1 MPPVLKTGKTPLTYE
16 QFLQMKDED
25 THAEWVNG
33 EVIVLMPPKRYHQ
46 EVLRFLAYL
55 LEEYLQRHPV
65 GEFLFASFELYLPR
79 SNASREPDLFV
90 VRNENLQ
97 HLEADRFTG
106 APDVVVEV
114 ISDDSIHRD
123 SVEKFLEY
131 EREGVCEYW
140 LIDPRPGRR
149 AMHMFRLQEGSYVPI
164 QPDENGWLNCSALPS
179 FRLKAVWFTGE
190 RLPGARTAAQ
200 EMLSQE

>member
-1 MPPVLKTGKTPLTYE
+1 MPPVLKTEKTHLTYE

-33 EVIVLMPPKRYHQ
+33 EAIVLMPPKRCHQ
-46 EVLRFLAYL
+46 EALRFLAYL
-55 LEEYLQRHPV
+55 LEEYLQRNPV

-97 HLEADRFTG
+97 HLDADRFTG

-114 ISDDSIHRD
+114 ISDDSVHRD

-131 EREGVCEYW
+131 EREGVCKYW

-149 AMHMFRLQEGSYVPI
+149 AIHMFRLQEGSYVPV
-164 QPDENGWLNCSALPS
+164 QPDENGWFNSSVLPG
-179 FRLKAVWFTGE
+179 FRLKAGWFTAE
-190 RLPGARTAAQ
+190 RLPNAPAAAQ
-200 EMLSQE
+200 EMLPPQ

>member
-1 MPPVLKTGKTPLTYE
+1 MPPVLKIEKTPLTYE

-33 EVIVLMPPKRYHQ
+33 EVIVLLPPKRYHQ

-55 LEEYLQRHPV
+55 LEEYLQQHPL

-114 ISDDSIHRD
+114 ISDDSVHRD

-149 AMHMFRLQEGSYVPI
+149 AIHMFRLQEGSYVPV
-164 QPDENGWLNCSALPS
+164 QPDENGWFNSSVLPG
-179 FRLKAVWFTGE
+179 FRLKAGWFTAE
-190 RLPGARTAAQ
+190 RLPNAAAAAQ
-200 EMLSQE
+200 EMLPQR

>member
-1 MPPVLKTGKTPLTYE
+1 MPPVLKIEKTPLTYE

-46 EVLRFLAYL
+46 EILRFLAYL

-65 GEFLFASFELYLPR
+65 GEFLFAPFELYLPR

-149 AMHMFRLQEGSYVPI
+149 AIHIFRLQEGSYVPV
-164 QPDENGWLNCSALPS
+164 QPDENGWFNSSVLPG
-179 FRLKAVWFTGE
+179 FRLKAGWFTAE
-190 RLPGARTAAQ
+190 RLPNAAAAAQ
-200 EMLSQE
+200 EMLPQR

>member
-1 MPPVLKTGKTPLTYE
+1 MPPVLKTEKTPLTYE
-16 QFLQMKDED
+16 QFLRMKDED

-33 EVIVLMPPKRYHQ
+33 EVIVLTPPKSYHQ
-46 EVLRFLAYL
+46 RVLRFLAYL
-55 LEEYLQRHPV
+55 LEEYLQRNPV
-65 GEFLFASFELYLPR
+65 GEFLFAPFELYLPR

-97 HLEADRFTG
+97 HLDADRFTG

-114 ISDDSIHRD
+114 ISDDSLHRD

-131 EREGVCEYW
+131 EREGVREYW

-149 AMHMFRLQEGSYVPI
+149 AVHLFRLQDGSYVPV
-164 QPDENGWLNCSALPS
+164 QPDESSSLNSSVLPG
-179 FRLKAVWFTGE
+179 FRLKAEWFTGE
-190 RLPGARTAAQ
+190 GLPGARAAAQ
-200 EMLSQE
+200 EMLAQD

>member
-1 MPPVLKTGKTPLTYE
+1 MPPVLKTEKTPLTYE

-55 LEEYLQRHPV
+55 LEEYLQRNPV

-131 EREGVCEYW
+131 EREGVREYW

-164 QPDENGWLNCSALPS
+164 QPDENGWLNSSALPS

>member
-1 MPPVLKTGKTPLTYE
+1 MLKVHTSPVTYE

-33 EVIVLMPPKRYHQ
+33 EVVALMPPKRYHQ

-55 LEEYLQRHPV
+55 LEEYLQRTRL
-65 GEFLFASFELYLPR
+65 GEFLFAPFELYLPR

-90 VRNENLQ
+90 VRHENLQ
-97 HLEADRFTG
+97 HLDADRFTG

-114 ISDDSIHRD
+114 ISDDSLHRD

-131 EREGVCEYW
+131 EREGVREYW
-140 LIDPRPGRR
+140 LIDPRPGRK
-149 AMHMFRLQEGSYVPI
+149 AISMFRLQEGSYVPVHA
-164 QPDENGWLNCSALPS
+164 DESGWLHSSVLPG
-179 FRLKAVWFTGE
+179 FRLKAEWFTAE
-190 RLPGARTAAQ
+190 RLPNAPAAAQ
-200 EMLSQE
+200 EMLQQA

>member
-65 GEFLFASFELYLPR
+65 GEFLFAPFELYLPR

-106 APDVVVEV
+106 TPDVVVEV

-131 EREGVCEYW
+131 EREGVREYW

-149 AMHMFRLQEGSYVPI
+149 AMHMFRLQEGSYVPV
-164 QPDENGWLNCSALPS
+164 QPDENGWFNSSVLPG
-179 FRLKAVWFTGE
+179 FRLKAGWFTAE
-190 RLPGARTAAQ
+190 RLPNAPAAAQ
-200 EMLSQE
+200 EMLPPQ